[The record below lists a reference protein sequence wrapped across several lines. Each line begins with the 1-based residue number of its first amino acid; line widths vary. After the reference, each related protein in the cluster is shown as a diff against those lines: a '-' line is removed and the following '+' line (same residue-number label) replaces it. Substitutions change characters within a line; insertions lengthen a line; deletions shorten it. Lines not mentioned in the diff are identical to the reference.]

1 MTTHLNDMDKIK
13 VSLVI
18 CTYNRPKLLKST
30 LQSVVNL
37 YFDPVLFEII
47 VVDNGSDDHSHDVF
61 ASIKQYGRCKMVYA
75 REEILGLSHARNK
88 GIVLAEGEIVAFLD
102 DDELVDPNWLK
113 ELIKPYDSDEQ
124 IACVGGKIIPVFPD
138 NKYPMWYS
146 KDIQGFFGGV
156 DHGEQIHEVNFP
168 IEYIGGG
175 NMSFN
180 RQLILDAGM
189 FNVRLGIIGASSYS
203 GEENELA
210 LRIKNKGFKVLY
222 NPFAITYHLIE
233 SERISKQFYYKRLF
247 QSGKSE
253 IMYNPLNQGLPI
265 LLLIKFIFILFK
277 SMGSYLISVT
287 KSEAAMMKSSLA
299 VYRTLGKIS
308 GCIKLMALKEKL

>member
-1 MTTHLNDMDKIK
+1 METFT
-13 VSLVI
+13 VSIVI
-18 CTYNRPKLLKST
+18 CTYNRPILLKST

-37 YFDPVLFEII
+37 DFAPDQFEVI
-47 VVDNGSDDHSHDVF
+47 VIDNGRDNQSPDVF
-61 ASIKQYGRCKMVYA
+61 ASINRHARCRMSYA
-75 REEILGLSHARNK
+75 KEEKVGLSRARNK
-88 GIVLAEGEIVAFLD
+88 GIVLARGEIVAFLD
-102 DDELVDPNWLK
+102 DDELVPTNWLK
-113 ELIKPYDSDEQ
+113 ELIRPYDSDER

-138 NKYPMWYS
+138 NKYPTWYS

-168 IEYIGGG
+168 QEYIGGG

-180 RQLILDAGM
+180 RQLILESGM

-210 LRIKNKGFKVLY
+210 LRIRNKGFKVLY
-222 NPFAITYHLIE
+222 TPFAVTYHLIE
-233 SERISKQFYYKRLF
+233 RERISKQFFHKRLF

-253 IMYNPLNQGLPI
+253 IMYNPTNQGSPLF
-265 LLLIKFIFILFK
+265 LLIKFTFILFK
-277 SMGSYLISVT
+277 SVASYLISVT
-287 KSEAAMMKSSLA
+287 KSEASMMKASLA

-308 GCIKLMALKEKL
+308 GCLKLMASKEEI